1 MQFSLQ
7 ERVAQYDT
15 TDLKIWRLTETMT
28 EIAMHFAIQM
38 TRLERDD
45 EALEY
50 LNLARKALEPL
61 PGSEWGDRHE
71 WQVLRRDLYKNL
83 AIFN

>member
-1 MQFSLQ
+1 
-7 ERVAQYDT
+7 
-15 TDLKIWRLTETMT
+15 
-28 EIAMHFAIQM
+28 MHFAIQM